1 MKSWSPLALYACA
14 FAAAAAGGLA
24 VYLRSDKPITVRAM
38 LSETIYHGL
47 LGAGLG
53 AILHEWRFKEKPA
66 TVVAVAALYG
76 VGVLTVAEFKAAL
89 LRALNFNQSRNNDD
103 RKP

>member
-1 MKSWSPLALYACA
+1 METWQPTTLYACA

-24 VYLRSDKPITVRAM
+24 VFLRSDKPITFRAII
-38 LSETIYHGL
+38 SEAIYHGL

-89 LRALNFNQSRNNDD
+89 LRALNFNQTRNSDE

>member
-1 MKSWSPLALYACA
+1 METWAPTTLYACA

-24 VYLRSDKPITVRAM
+24 VYLRTDKPITFRAI
-38 LSETIYHGL
+38 LSEAIYHGL

-53 AILHEWRFKEKPA
+53 AILHEWRFKTKPA
-66 TVVAVAALYG
+66 TVVAIAAMYG
-76 VGVLTVAEFKAAL
+76 VGVLTVAEIKAAV
-89 LRALNFNQSRNNDD
+89 LRAINFNQARNNDE

>member
-1 MKSWSPLALYACA
+1 METWAPTTLYACA

-24 VYLRSDKPITVRAM
+24 VYLRSDKPLTWRAII
-38 LSETIYHGL
+38 SETVYHGL

-53 AILHEWRFKEKPA
+53 AILFEWKFKSKPA

-76 VGVLTVAEFKAAL
+76 VGVLTVAELKAAL
-89 LRALNFNQSRNNDD
+89 LRALNVNQSRNNDE